1 VARFHVTGHIDAPPA
16 RVWGLLADWEGSAA
30 WMVDA
35 TSVVVLGDQR
45 EGIGTRV
52 RAVTRIAGIAITDV
66 MTVTAWEPERRLE
79 VLHEGRVI
87 RGPAWFELSPQGS
100 DTRLEWVEDLIPPLG
115 TLGEI
120 GGRMLRAPVEQVLR
134 RSLAKLA
141 ALAAQAG

>member
-1 VARFHVTGHIDAPPA
+1 VARFHVAGHIDAPPA

-45 EGIGTRV
+45 EGIGARV

-66 MTVTAWEPERRLE
+66 MTVTGWEPERRLE

-87 RGPAWFELSPQGS
+87 RGRAWFEISLQGS
-100 DTRLEWVEDLIPPLG
+100 GTRLEWVEDLIPPLG
-115 TLGEI
+115 RLGEI
-120 GGRMLRAPVEQVLR
+120 GGRVLRAPVEQVLR
-134 RSLAKLA
+134 RSLAKLS
-141 ALAAQAG
+141 ALAAGAG

>member
-1 VARFHVTGHIDAPPA
+1 MNASPE

-52 RAVTRIAGIAITDV
+52 RAVTRIAGISITDV
-66 MTVTAWEPERRLE
+66 MTVSAWEPERRLE

-87 RGPAWFELSPQGS
+87 RGRAWFELSPQGS
-100 DTRLEWVEDLIPPLG
+100 GTRLEWVEDIIPPLG
-115 TLGEI
+115 RLGEI
-120 GGRMLRAPVEQVLR
+120 GGRVLRAPVELVLR
-134 RSLAKLA
+134 RSLARLA
-141 ALAAQAG
+141 ALAAR